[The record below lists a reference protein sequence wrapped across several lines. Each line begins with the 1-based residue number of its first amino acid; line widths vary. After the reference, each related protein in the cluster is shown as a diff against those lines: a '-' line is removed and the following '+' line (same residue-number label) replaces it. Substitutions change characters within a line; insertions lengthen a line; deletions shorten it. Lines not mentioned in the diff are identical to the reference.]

1 LAGWPITEALY
12 ALVCA
17 YTLTKEEKWLIWLN
31 KVHSYGYTYFAD
43 KDGGGEWFGYLNR
56 DGERL
61 HDVKGVSAGHPPVL
75 SVVQFRRDL
84 LSYPTN

>member
-1 LAGWPITEALY
+1 MAGWPITEALY

-43 KDGGGEWFGYLNR
+43 KDGGGEWFGYLR
-56 DGERL
+56 PDGTPFNTCKGGNYKGFFRVPRL
-61 HDVKGVSAGHPPVL
+61 VTCNV
-75 SVVQFRRDL
+75 
-84 LSYPTN
+84 